1 MRLTTRLMQLASWL
15 LLQRAIAA
23 GEVTRDDV
31 TREKAKVSL
40 NDIGQGHAIPGGED
54 LPEGLIELVQRSL
67 RLHERILVLDRMIAA
82 DAVAVTGNE
91 NPVAS
96 QINQLARA
104 LSAG

>member
-1 MRLTTRLMQLASWL
+1 
-15 LLQRAIAA
+15 
-23 GEVTRDDV
+23 
-31 TREKAKVSL
+31 
-40 NDIGQGHAIPGGED
+40 
-54 LPEGLIELVQRSL
+54 L